1 MLINIYE
8 TPASIDILY
17 QLLKE
22 RPPLASI
29 SHREM
34 PTWEE
39 HKRFVGSKPY
49 AAWYLIVDR
58 DDFVGAVYL
67 TKADEIGIFVFEK
80 YQGRGHARRAIRAL
94 MSAHPRDRYLANIAP
109 GNDPSLNLFKKLGF
123 THIQETFEFSAELRK
138 DTDDHQD

>member
-1 MLINIYE
+1 MLIDVYE

-22 RPPLASI
+22 RSPLANI

-34 PTWEE
+34 PTWEQ

-49 AAWYLIVDR
+49 AAWFLIADR

-80 YQGRGHARRAIRAL
+80 HQGKEHARLSIKAL
-94 MSAHPRDRYLANIAP
+94 MKAHPRSRYLANIAP
-109 GNDPSLNLFKKLGF
+109 GNDPSLSLFKKLGF
-123 THIQETFEFSAELRK
+123 THIQETYEL
-138 DTDDHQD
+138 HA